1 MTCTEF
7 YADSDSDEEDDPV
20 RFAFVRGYD
29 KKYIIG
35 SDGNVTSL
43 KRKQPK
49 VLTGVPNTKGYLKV
63 NLYHNGKKK
72 TTDIHKLVA
81 NHFIPNP
88 DNKPEIDHRDVNQLN
103 NDVHNLRWVT
113 SAENNQNRGMY
124 SNNTTGVTGV
134 YPRPNNTFK
143 AEIKAYGHN
152 YTKTFKTKPEAAA
165 WRAKMKAAFHFGE

>member
-113 SAENNQNRGMY
+113 SAENNQNRGSFY
-124 SNNTTGVTGV
+124 AFVFGTT
-134 YPRPNNTFK
+134 
-143 AEIKAYGHN
+143 
-152 YTKTFKTKPEAAA
+152 
-165 WRAKMKAAFHFGE
+165 